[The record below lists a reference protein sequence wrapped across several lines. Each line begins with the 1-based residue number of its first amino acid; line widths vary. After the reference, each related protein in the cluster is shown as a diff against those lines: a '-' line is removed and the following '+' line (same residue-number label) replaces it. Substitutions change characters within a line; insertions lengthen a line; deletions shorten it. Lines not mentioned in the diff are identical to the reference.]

1 MDDRKERGSKNTEAP
16 QPVQHSHTINVQ
28 PGGVAIVIEIHGKAT
43 ITVTHAEPPRTARK
57 RETKTKTRTR

>member
-1 MDDRKERGSKNTEAP
+1 MIEKSAAQKTPRAP

-43 ITVTHAEPPRTARK
+43 ITVTHAEPLRTARK